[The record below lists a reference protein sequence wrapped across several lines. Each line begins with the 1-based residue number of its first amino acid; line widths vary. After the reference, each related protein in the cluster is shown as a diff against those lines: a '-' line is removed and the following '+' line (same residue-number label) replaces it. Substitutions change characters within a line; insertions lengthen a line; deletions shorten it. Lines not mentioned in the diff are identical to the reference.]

1 MDIPHFIYLSVH
13 GYLSCFHVLP
23 TLNGA
28 SLSICIQV
36 FVEAYVFISLEYIP
50 KSGIMVTLLS
60 SHLKKY

>member
-1 MDIPHFIYLSVH
+1 MDMPHFIYLSVH
-13 GYLSCFHVLP
+13 GYLNCLHVLP

-36 FVEAYVFISLEYIP
+36 FVEAYVFIFLEYIP

-60 SHLKKY
+60 SRLKKY